1 MFRVVLQDGHD
12 EHKPLEI
19 WKLQHSIDFKM
30 SAWVPQDLL
39 MSAKMAPASGE

>member
-19 WKLQHSIDFKM
+19 WKLQHGVQLKM
-30 SAWVPQDLL
+30 SAWVPQDLFNV
-39 MSAKMAPASGE
+39 GEDGSSQR